1 MKKILIKT
9 LLMSMF
15 LSFSVL
21 PSFAKSVNP
30 IHRNHRA
37 ISYLGDIIQGDYTI
51 SIFGDLATHI
61 VSSASVY
68 VTSTGYDV
76 DVDFVQNGGVFEN
89 NGVITVNVKIFT
101 VSGSLIRVS
110 GKLTK

>member
-1 MKKILIKT
+1 
-9 LLMSMF
+9 MF
-15 LSFSVL
+15 LSCSVL
-21 PSFAKSVNP
+21 PSFAKTVNP
-30 IHRNHRA
+30 VHSNQRA

-68 VTSTGYDV
+68 ITSTGQDI
-76 DVDFVQNGGVFEN
+76 DVDFVQNGGVFQN

-101 VSGSLIRVS
+101 VSGGVIGVI